1 MKTKLFY
8 FFYFLFVIT
17 ACENKESS
25 EMSNN
30 LINETSPYLLQHAY
44 NPVDWNPWD
53 SKYLEKAKKENKL
66 VVISV
71 GYSAC
76 HWTM

>member
-8 FFYFLFVIT
+8 IFYLLFIIT
-17 ACENKESS
+17 ACKNKESS

-53 SKYLEKAKKENKL
+53 SKYLNLAKKENKL
-66 VVISV
+66 IIIS
-71 GYSAC
+71 A
-76 HWTM
+76 TTIII